1 MYELRSYQERAVEEA
16 LGSPFRYEAFD
27 MGLGK
32 TLIMLDFLKRS
43 GLKAL
48 VMAPLLVATR
58 TWPQEIR
65 KWTDFSYTVLHGT
78 DKGDLYRQKSDIKII
93 NYDGVK
99 WFFDQLNQLY
109 S

>member
-48 VMAPLLVATR
+48 VMAPLLVASVASVPAMAGFTPARVERWSTSFNAASVVSAAFLKPAAAFDTR
-58 TWPQEIR
+58 SPP
-65 KWTDFSYTVLHGT
+65 SM
-78 DKGDLYRQKSDIKII
+78 
-93 NYDGVK
+93 
-99 WFFDQLNQLY
+99 
-109 S
+109 